1 MCGPG
6 GSGGMH
12 VNEGR
17 GTLLSKA
24 RGLGLARMQP
34 GGGSWGKLDVL
45 DA

>member
-1 MCGPG
+1 
-6 GSGGMH
+6 MH
-12 VNEGR
+12 VNAER

-34 GGGSWGKLDVL
+34 GGRSWGKVDVL